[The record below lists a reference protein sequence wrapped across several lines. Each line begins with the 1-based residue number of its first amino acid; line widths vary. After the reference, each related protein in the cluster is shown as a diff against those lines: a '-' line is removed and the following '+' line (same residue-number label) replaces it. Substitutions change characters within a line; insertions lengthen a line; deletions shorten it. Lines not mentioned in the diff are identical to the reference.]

1 MNSYVNLVLFQLW
14 WPALLRE
21 SSGIRSQLAS
31 KDRTSSTRQAPGLGP
46 RGAFNKSLSD
56 FNIFQHYSTVFFE
69 WCNVFFMMPDAVERF
84 VAEKIWNAV
93 YGRSITE
100 KTWYPLFVAERFF
113 LLGCVW
119 TRKISTNGHF
129 HRATDFLMFSPYIF
143 RETHAYH
150 SKLVSHIPCYPHE
163 IPWNPNKSHH
173 FKVLKNVSWS
183 SPGDSKNK
191 WGQKKKQAA
200 ANQISLLNLNF
211 LIFDRICWFKKKHS
225 SWLNPHFY
233 TPNFCSSRSSLR
245 RTWREGSWW
254 WNLPPR
260 GPRMDE

>member
-1 MNSYVNLVLFQLW
+1 MTY
-14 WPALLRE
+14 
-21 SSGIRSQLAS
+21 
-31 KDRTSSTRQAPGLGP
+31 TC
-46 RGAFNKSLSD
+46 
-56 FNIFQHYSTVFFE
+56 STVFFE

-100 KTWYPLFVAERFF
+100 KTWYPLFVAERFL

-129 HRATDFLMFSPYIF
+129 HRATDFLNHGIWMFSPYIF
-143 RETHAYH
+143 RETHAYR

-183 SPGDSKNK
+183 SPGDSKKK
-191 WGQKKKQAA
+191 WGQKKP
-200 ANQISLLNLNF
+200 
-211 LIFDRICWFKKKHS
+211 S
-225 SWLNPHFY
+225 SSQSNIVA
-233 TPNFCSSRSSLR
+233 
-245 RTWREGSWW
+245 
-254 WNLPPR
+254 
-260 GPRMDE
+260 